1 MKNLNK
7 KEILE
12 RLKSDEDYYGDFG
25 KQFRSNS
32 DISTL
37 LTNPLALGEPQKP
50 NINFL
55 IGGYFHTAILEPDKL
70 KKYRIVEDTKTRNT
84 KAYKEISGGEM
95 CLLRHEVDK
104 LEVLIETM
112 TSNDVCNDLINGINV
127 EYEQP
132 GIGEVEGLMWKGKAD
147 IVNHDERLIVDLKTT
162 GDISKFR
169 SSAFRYNYDSQAY
182 IYRKLFGYDLVFI
195 AIDKNTNQLGIFE
208 CSDAFYESGQNKV
221 QQAVEQYKLFYEN
234 PDFDPKNY
242 FINKVL

>member
-1 MKNLNK
+1 MAKLNK

-12 RLKSDEDYYGDFG
+12 KLKNDEDYYGEFG

-37 LTNPLALGEPQKP
+37 LTNPLALGDSQKP

-104 LEVLIETM
+104 LEVLIDIM

-127 EYEQP
+127 DYEQP
-132 GIGEVEGLMWKGKAD
+132 GIGEIEGLMWKGKAD

-195 AIDKNTNQLGIFE
+195 AIDKNTGQLGIFD
-208 CSDAFYESGQNKV
+208 CSDAFYESGKNKV

-242 FINKVL
+242 FINKTL

>member
-1 MKNLNK
+1 MAKLNK

-12 RLKSDEDYYGDFG
+12 KLKNDEDYYGEFG

-37 LTNPLALGEPQKP
+37 LTNPLALGDSQKP

-70 KKYRIVEDTKTRNT
+70 KKYRIVEGTKTRNT

-104 LEVLIETM
+104 LEVLIDIM

-127 EYEQP
+127 DYEQP

-195 AIDKNTNQLGIFE
+195 AIDKGTGQLGIFD
-208 CSDAFYESGQNKV
+208 CSDAFYESGKNKV

-242 FINKVL
+242 FINKTL